1 MNKSWHLNR
10 REALRGLGAIIGLP
24 FLEAMTPLS
33 RAAQKA
39 AKPPVR
45 LMWHW
50 VGTATNMDAWFPVDA
65 GPDYTLS
72 RALKPLERH
81 RQHFTA
87 ISGTRN
93 YPELDYGG
101 GREFGH
107 NGALHWLTCQRTI
120 TGSGPADIK
129 THSSVDQI
137 AAKHLGGDTRFPS
150 LQLGLYKPGFHILS
164 WSESGTPLPTIDGPA
179 KLFQQLFAAKRPAE
193 LAAFKRNAALNQSV
207 LDLVT
212 ESRQDLERKLGKPD
226 KEKLDQYLT
235 SVRELET
242 GIARDLQW
250 ADVPPV
256 KTSAKAPAP
265 TADKSKEEWMPAI
278 YKLIALAFEADL
290 TRVVAIAGDGPGG
303 SYDFIPGVVED
314 WHPIS
319 HHNRNPEKLDQMAKI
334 NEWSMT
340 QLGGFL
346 DTLAA
351 SKDPEGRSLLDSS
364 LILTG
369 DSMTDGQHW
378 GGNYPLLLAGHGGG
392 LKQGQHLKFCENPR
406 YDQDKWPLAS
416 VATAE
421 LHLAMLKAAGAPVE
435 TFAGYKNTLKG
446 LA

>member
-164 WSESGTPLPTIDGPA
+164 WSEAGTPLPTIDGPA

-212 ESRQDLERKLGKPD
+212 GSRQDLERKLGKLD

-235 SVRELET
+235 SIRELET
-242 GIARDLQW
+242 GITRDQQW
-250 ADVPPV
+250 VDVPPV

-265 TADKSKEEWMPAI
+265 TAEQSKKDWMPAM
-278 YKLIALAFEADL
+278 YELIALAFEADL
-290 TRVVAIAGDGPGG
+290 TRVVALAGDGPRDG
-303 SYDFIPGVVED
+303 YDFIPGVVED

-319 HHNRNPEKLDQMAKI
+319 HHNRNPEKLEQMAKM
-334 NEWSMT
+334 NEWNVT
-340 QLGGFL
+340 QLAGFL
-346 DTLAA
+346 DRLNGIKEPNG
-351 SKDPEGRSLLDSS
+351 SVLDNS

-378 GGNYPLLLAGHGGG
+378 GGNYPLVLSGHGGG
-392 LKQGQHLKFCENPR
+392 QLKQGQHLRFCENPR
-406 YDQDKWPLAS
+406 YGQDKWPLART
-416 VATAE
+416 ATSQ
-421 LHLAMLKAAGAPVE
+421 LHLAMLKAAGVPVDK
-435 TFAGYKNTLKG
+435 FAGSKETLKG
-446 LA
+446 LI